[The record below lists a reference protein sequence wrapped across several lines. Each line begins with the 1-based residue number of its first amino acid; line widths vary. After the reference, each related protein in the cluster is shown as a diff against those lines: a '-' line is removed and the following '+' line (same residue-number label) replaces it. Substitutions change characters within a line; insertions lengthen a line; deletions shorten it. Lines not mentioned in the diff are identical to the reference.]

1 MAVVLPV
8 KTVVGPGRC
17 HACAHRI
24 LGALRLKPADVFVC
38 TKGLQQHRLDGLNG
52 VEHVAAYMVRA
63 PLDLVAHR
71 LAVVITV
78 RCISLL
84 TDLRIGIGVGGVNVA
99 LKGR

>member
-1 MAVVLPV
+1 
-8 KTVVGPGRC
+8 
-17 HACAHRI
+17 
-24 LGALRLKPADVFVC
+24 
-38 TKGLQQHRLDGLNG
+38 
-52 VEHVAAYMVRA
+52 MVRA

-84 TDLRIGIGVGGVNVA
+84 TDLRIGIRVGGVNVA